1 MFSASASYTLQPR
14 AAQLCRVLLRV
25 RLVIALFALLLL
37 VTHPWSVNFILAF
50 LGAFVTSLLAYVFWR
65 RITRVLQRHPI
76 LTGLDVVVTF
86 TVLGLGESSTPFL
99 LLTVITSAIAGL
111 LYRWGGVLYIAS
123 LQVICYFTV
132 LFFQGSSEMWNF
144 QTVVGQPLYYP
155 LAGFLGIWVR
165 RLLDETD
172 STDRLRREAEVLAA
186 AAEER
191 ARLAREM
198 HDSLAKTVR
207 GIEFAATALPR
218 WVERDRVRAGTEARR
233 IASAAAVASREAR
246 DLLSELRAAADGV
259 ERPLVPTLTSL
270 VTEWSERTGIPTD
283 LRTASEVELPA
294 RNRYETTATLAEALS
309 NIERHAAASQVSVTL
324 EPVDGMLHL
333 VVTDDGRGFAYEQR
347 DELVQEGHYGL
358 LGMSERAERAGG
370 TLTVDSHP
378 GSGTTITLALPL
390 PSPVPTTRGRNA
402 PSVPAAP
409 DPSAHE
415 PLEAR

>member
-1 MFSASASYTLQPR
+1 MFSVSSSYTLQPR
-14 AAQLCRVLLRV
+14 ATQLCRLLLRV

-37 VTHPWSVNFILAF
+37 VTHPLSANFIVAF
-50 LGAFVTSLLAYVFWR
+50 LGAFVTSALAYVFWH
-65 RITRVLQRHPI
+65 RINRVLQRHPI
-76 LTGLDVVVTF
+76 LTGLDVVVSF
-86 TVLGLGESSTPFL
+86 IVLGLGESSTPFL

-111 LYRWGGVLYIAS
+111 LYRWGGVLYISS

-132 LFFQGSSEMWNF
+132 LFLQSGSTEMWNF

-155 LAGFLGIWVR
+155 LAGFLGVWVR
-165 RLLDETD
+165 RLLDETA
-172 STDRLRREAEVLAA
+172 STDQLRREAEVLAA

-218 WVERDRVRAGTEARR
+218 WVERDPERAGAEARR
-233 IASAAAVASREAR
+233 IASAAAIASREAR

-270 VTEWSERTGIPTD
+270 VTEWSARTGIPTE
-283 LRTASEVELPA
+283 LSTASDVELPA
-294 RNRYETTATLAEALS
+294 RNRYEMTATLAEALS
-309 NIERHAAASQVSVTL
+309 NIERHAAASRVSVTL
-324 EPVDGMLHL
+324 APVDGTLRL
-333 VVTDDGRGFAYEQR
+333 VVTDDGRGFAVEQR
-347 DELVQEGHYGL
+347 DALVQEGHYGL
-358 LGMSERAERAGG
+358 LGMSERAGRAGG

-390 PSPVPTTRGRNA
+390 PDPAPTRGRDA
-402 PSVPAAP
+402 PSAPAVPV
-409 DPSAHE
+409 PSTHE